1 MKKILSVAA
10 AIALAA
16 SIISCGDSS
25 DEFSGAVDTVI
36 TISAP
41 SVTGKA
47 YPGVNYITWE
57 PVVGA
62 KSYELYRSDDGDS
75 NKFLTSVEA
84 GATNSVL
91 GYADIA
97 ADSPKNTALTI
108 ADGKTYKYTVLAIG
122 ANATQANVN
131 VPSRDV
137 YLKGNKS
144 SVSVKAIVPASGTV
158 VDKIAAYKSFFEKFN
173 DKNLAKN
180 VVITKVQNVKADD
193 SGKWGGIYVTFPAT
207 AGLEF
212 GLASVD
218 NTGVGDKGAYIGIDE
233 INTTLKGNYKE
244 NFTANASV
252 VTLGSGKK
260 DLYLKIGSVASSLYQ
275 PVVQKVGDVTIEG
288 INEVANKET
297 RGVTA
302 KYRTAT
308 TAEVY
313 WNPAVLAE
321 TNKETATSNYIVY
334 RTTSADN
341 YDEYTVVAGVEGKP
355 AITAKKVAT
364 TTNNNNTVSVPNYNG
379 NANVVTGTSVNDTTV
394 DVVYSFTDEITD
406 NTATY
411 KYYVVHK
418 IGNYYGK
425 KATAA
430 TLNKF
435 ANAPANPSIVEVKQ
449 VTKAADD
456 KTELQIFAKKANVNQ
471 TLTLTVATLASDY
484 NKAAINTF
492 TDFTG
497 SVKLENYAG
506 DNLTYVAYFKGDY
519 NTNYVFK
526 LTATETGKEGETS
539 VYTAAKV
546 GPVALNGNP
555 TVALQDDDNASDL
568 KYVVVVSDNTVQTQ
582 VDNGLDSFENYT
594 YTLWSVTT
602 SADRYFED
610 YITVTEENLGAV
622 TLSALTEANK
632 TKYSL
637 TGNTKE
643 DATADASGN
652 TKAKFYGINSVTA
665 PKPTDDANGKYS
677 STKSVRFYVVKTVN
691 ADKTVSSTTSSNT
704 LAAFNNIA
712 VK

>member
-62 KSYELYRSDDGDS
+62 GTYELYRSDDGDK
-75 NKFLTSVEA
+75 NVLLTTVTP
-84 GATNSVL
+84 ATNATL

-97 ADSPKNTALTI
+97 ANGGNSALTI

-122 ANATQANVN
+122 ANATAANVN

-144 SVSVKAIVPASGTV
+144 SVSVKAIVPAAGTSV
-158 VDKIAAYKSFFEKFN
+158 GDFAAYKSFFQKF
-173 DKNLAKN
+173 DEKNLAKN
-180 VVITKVQNVKADD
+180 VVITKTQDVKADG
-193 SGKWGGIYVTFPAT
+193 SNWGGFYVTFPAT

-212 GLASVD
+212 GLAKVD
-218 NTGVGDKGAYIGIDE
+218 NTGIGANGEYIGLDT
-233 INTTLKGNYKE
+233 INPTLKGNYKE
-244 NFTANASV
+244 NFTANAAFV
-252 VTLGSGKK
+252 ALGSGKK
-260 DLYLKIGSVASSLYQ
+260 DLYVKIGSVASSLYQ
-275 PVVQKVGDVTIEG
+275 PIVKKVGDVTIEG

-297 RGVTA
+297 RDVTA

-313 WNPAVLAE
+313 WKPAVLAE

-364 TTNNNNTVSVPNYNG
+364 TTVNTSTVSVPNYNG
-379 NANVVTGTSVNDTTV
+379 NANVVTGSSVNDTTV
-394 DVVYSFTDEITD
+394 DVVYSFTDTITD

-418 IGNYYGK
+418 SGNYYGK
-425 KATAA
+425 AATAA
-430 TLNKF
+430 ELTKF
-435 ANAPANPSIVEVKQ
+435 DNAPATPSIVEVKQ

-546 GPVALNGNP
+546 GPVALNGEPP
-555 TVALQDDDNASDL
+555 TVKLQDDDNATDL
-568 KYVVVVSDNTVQTQ
+568 KYVVVVSDPDVQTE

-594 YTLWSVTT
+594 YTLYSVTT
-602 SADRYFED
+602 SADRYFEN

-704 LAAFNNIA
+704 LGAFNNIQ

>member
-62 KSYELYRSDDGDS
+62 GKYELYRSDDGDK
-75 NKFLTSVEA
+75 NVLLTTVTPA
-84 GATNSVL
+84 DNATL

-97 ADSPKNTALTI
+97 AANPNSALTI

-122 ANATQANVN
+122 ANATAANVN

-144 SVSVKAIVPASGTV
+144 SVSVKAIVPAAGTSV
-158 VDKIAAYKSFFEKFN
+158 GDIKEYKSFFEKFN
-173 DKNLAKN
+173 EKNLAKN
-180 VVITKVQNVKADD
+180 VVITKTQDVKADG
-193 SGKWGGIYVTFPAT
+193 SNWGGFYVTFPAT

-212 GLASVD
+212 GLDKVD
-218 NTGVGDKGAYIGIDE
+218 NTGIGANGEYIGLDT
-233 INTTLKGNYKE
+233 INPTLKGNYKE
-244 NFTANASV
+244 NFTANAAFV
-252 VTLGSGKK
+252 ALGSGKK
-260 DLYLKIGSVASSLYQ
+260 DLYVKIGSVASSLYQ
-275 PVVQKVGDVTIEG
+275 PIVKKVGDVTIEG

-302 KYRTAT
+302 VYRTAT

-355 AITAKKVAT
+355 AITAKKVAAT
-364 TTNNNNTVSVPNYNG
+364 TTNRNTITVPNYNG
-379 NANVVTGTSVNDTTV
+379 NANVVTGTSVNDTAV
-394 DVVYSFTDEITD
+394 DVVYSFTDTITD

-418 IGNYYGK
+418 SGNYYGK
-425 KATAA
+425 AATAA
-430 TLNKF
+430 ELAKF
-435 ANAPANPSIVEVKQ
+435 TNAPADPSIVEVKQ

-546 GPVALNGNP
+546 GPVALNGAP
-555 TVALQDDDNASDL
+555 TVVLQDDDNATDL
-568 KYVVVVSDNTVQTQ
+568 KYVVVVSDNDVQTQ

-691 ADKTVSSTTSSNT
+691 ADKTQSNTTASNT

>member
-62 KSYELYRSDDGDS
+62 GKYELYRSDDGDK
-75 NKFLTSVEA
+75 NVLLTTVTPADS
-84 GATNSVL
+84 ATL

-97 ADSPKNTALTI
+97 ANGDNSALTI

-122 ANATQANVN
+122 ANATAANVN

-180 VVITKVQNVKADD
+180 VVITKVQDVKADN
-193 SGKWGGIYVTFPAT
+193 SGNWGGYYVTFPAT

-212 GLASVD
+212 GLKAVD

-233 INTTLKGNYKE
+233 INATLKGNYKE

-275 PVVQKVGDVTIEG
+275 PVVQKVGDITIEG
-288 INEVANKET
+288 INEVENKET
-297 RGVTA
+297 RNVNA
-302 KYRTAT
+302 AYRTAT

-364 TTNNNNTVSVPNYNG
+364 TTTNTNTVSVPNYNG
-379 NANVVTGTSVNDTTV
+379 NVGTPVTGTSVNDTTV

-430 TLNKF
+430 TLTKF

-484 NKAAINTF
+484 KKAAINTF
-492 TDFTG
+492 ADFTG

-546 GPVALNGNP
+546 GPVALNGEP
-555 TVALQDDDNASDL
+555 TVKLQDDDNATDL
-568 KYVVVVSDNTVQTQ
+568 KYVVVVSDDGVQTQ

-691 ADKTVSSTTSSNT
+691 ADKTQSSTTASNT
-704 LAAFNNIA
+704 VAAFNNIQ